1 MPIFAV
7 AIFTSA
13 FLLFWVQPL
22 FAKMILPLLG
32 GSPAVW
38 ATAMMF
44 FQLVLLAGY
53 G

>member
-38 ATAMMF
+38 TCPRHPCPKPRR
-44 FQLVLLAGY
+44 
-53 G
+53 